1 MKYRKT
7 KKMGVE
13 RRKGSTGDEEGRNI
27 EMSNARL
34 LGPQNLYNFCHNWPC
49 GCTSTTHNKW
59 QNLYKFLYS

>member
-34 LGPQNLYNFCHNWPC
+34 LGPQNLYNFCHN
-49 GCTSTTHNKW
+49 
-59 QNLYKFLYS
+59 